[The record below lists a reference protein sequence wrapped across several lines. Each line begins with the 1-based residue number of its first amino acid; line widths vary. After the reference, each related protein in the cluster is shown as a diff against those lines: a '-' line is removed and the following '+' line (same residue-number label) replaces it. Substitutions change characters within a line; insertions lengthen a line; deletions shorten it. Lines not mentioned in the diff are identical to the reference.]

1 MERKARQQFG
11 SGKRSEMSR
20 QTGQGE
26 GGAGRWR
33 RRKKSVPKTHLKI
46 TWHTGALAP
55 APPRAKK
62 TTTLA
67 PKMLQRAAPSKP
79 ERLGHSHIGHK
90 SAKA

>member
-20 QTGQGE
+20 QTGQEE
-26 GGAGRWR
+26 GGVGRWR
-33 RRKKSVPKTHLKI
+33 KRKRSVLKTSLKI

-79 ERLGHSHIGHK
+79 EHPGHCDIGHK